1 MLPSSIPCLEIS
13 LPEPL
18 FCFSLYY
25 LLSRPIV
32 SWNCFF
38 FLLLFWGVA
47 TVSWIPLFPFGFILL
62 SHMLILEFIFQE
74 VFKKGCLRDESSE
87 KLHVQKCCYS
97 IHSFGLQFSRIQNS
111 RLKIIF
117 LQNLENYCFRFL
129 ASCITV
135 GKFSIDRSRRQT

>member
-13 LPEPL
+13 LPEPSIL
-18 FCFSLYY
+18 FQSVLFAIQAYCILD
-25 LLSRPIV
+25 L
-32 SWNCFF
+32 FF
-38 FLLLFWGVA
+38 FLLLFWGLA

-97 IHSFGLQFSRIQNS
+97 IHSCGLQFSRIQNS